1 MFIRKAINLAIASSL
16 VLVAGTLS
24 QPTYAADTIEQHIQ
38 KSIVIAGEAQPKTTL
53 IQRMA
58 DENVPG
64 LSIAVLKNG
73 EIVWAKGF
81 GIANTKT
88 KRPVNEHT
96 LFQAG
101 SISKPIGALAALKL
115 VEQGK
120 LSLDEDVNK
129 YLKGYQLTGA
139 KLSKE
144 TPVTLRQLLTH
155 TAGLSVHGF
164 PGYATG
170 NKIPSTIDVLNG
182 LGNTAKVEVVLTP
195 GSEWRYSGGGY
206 TVMQLLVEQISGQT
220 FADFTDTN
228 ILIPMGMLNSTF
240 AHKLP
245 DNLKQRAS
253 AAFNTEGNMH
263 SAVFNDYPEK
273 PAAGLWTTPTDI
285 LKYAS
290 HMQAIMQ
297 GKKDG
302 ILQKET
308 VAAMFT
314 KHKNNWGLGPELI
327 DIKGQLAFGHGGK
340 NLGFTND
347 FKAFVNQGDAFVVMS
362 NGDNA
367 STLNNEIMTTLSKHY
382 DIAFLEQTIIQSI
395 TLNPQQLDAYK
406 GEYLLLTD
414 IGYNGDFI
422 SKISV
427 NNGKV
432 TIQNPGDP
440 SPSRLVPENTSK
452 FISAVSGNEFVFK
465 FEGKKV
471 TGLTVAGQFELQK
484 IK

>member
-1 MFIRKAINLAIASSL
+1 M
-16 VLVAGTLS
+16 
-24 QPTYAADTIEQHIQ
+24 
-38 KSIVIAGEAQPKTTL
+38 
-53 IQRMA
+53 
-58 DENVPG
+58 
-64 LSIAVLKNG
+64 
-73 EIVWAKGF
+73 
-81 GIANTKT
+81 
-88 KRPVNEHT
+88 
-96 LFQAG
+96 
-101 SISKPIGALAALKL
+101 
-115 VEQGK
+115 
-120 LSLDEDVNK
+120 
-129 YLKGYQLTGA
+129 
-139 KLSKE
+139 
-144 TPVTLRQLLTH
+144 
-155 TAGLSVHGF
+155 HGF

-182 LGNTAKVEVVLTP
+182 QGNTAKVEVVLTP

-220 FADFTDTN
+220 FADFTDKN
-228 ILIPMGMLNSTF
+228 ILKPMGMLNSTF

-245 DNLKQRAS
+245 NNLKQRAS
-253 AAFNTEGNMH
+253 AAFNAEGKMY

-285 LKYAS
+285 LRYAS

-308 VAAMFT
+308 VTAMFT
-314 KHKNNWGLGPELI
+314 KHKNNWGLGPELM

-347 FKAFVNQGDAFVVMS
+347 FKAMVNQGDAFVVMS

-367 STLNNEIMTTLSKHY
+367 NTLNNEIMTTLSKHY
-382 DIAFLEQTIIQSI
+382 DVAFLEQTVIQSI
-395 TLNPQQLDAYK
+395 TLNTQQLDAYK

-427 NNGKV
+427 NDGKV

-440 SPSRLVPENTSK
+440 VPSRLVPENTAK

>member
-1 MFIRKAINLAIASSL
+1 MFIRKAINIAIASSL
-16 VLVAGTLS
+16 ILVAGTLS
-24 QPTYAADTIEQHIQ
+24 QPTHAADTIEQHIQ

-81 GIANTKT
+81 GIANSKT
-88 KRPVNEHT
+88 KQLVSEHT

-164 PGYATG
+164 PGYSTG
-170 NKIPSTIDVLNG
+170 DNVPSTIDVLDG
-182 LGNTAKVEVVLTP
+182 KGNTAKVEVVLTP

-220 FADFTDTN
+220 FAEFTDAN
-228 ILIPMGMLNSTF
+228 ILKPMGMLNSTF

-245 DNLKQRAS
+245 NNLKQRAS
-253 AAFNTEGNMH
+253 AAFNAEGNMH

-308 VAAMFT
+308 VTAMFT
-314 KHKNNWGLGPELI
+314 KHKNNWGLGPELM
-327 DIKGQLAFGHGGK
+327 DIEGQLAFGHGGK

-347 FKAFVNQGDAFVVMS
+347 FKAMVNQGDAFVVMS

-367 STLNNEIMTTLSKHY
+367 NTLNNEIMTTLSKHY
-382 DIAFLEQTIIQSI
+382 DVAFLEQTVIQSI
-395 TLNPQQLDAYK
+395 TLNTQQLDAYK
-406 GEYLLLTD
+406 GDYLLLTD

-427 NNGKV
+427 NDGKV

-440 SPSRLVPENTSK
+440 VPSRLVPENTEK